1 MNDKFFHDMICMYYL
16 IKWGFVSRASTNYRY
31 RFVCHPHFKGRR
43 YQQNSQNSNVFGKSN
58 TSSGI
63 NEATPSIRPRT
74 RTTSTRR
81 TSTRYESKSKR
92 KCLEVD

>member
-43 YQQNSQNSNVFGKSN
+43 YQQNSQNSRNSNVFGKSN

-74 RTTSTRR
+74 RTTSTQR
-81 TSTRYESKSKR
+81 TSTRYVYESKSQ
-92 KCLEVD
+92 